1 MKKDISRQKKDPRHI
16 ALIVE
21 EVCDR
26 LGMTEACE
34 QYKALQSWKD
44 IVGDTIAAQTTIER
58 LTQGQLHVRVKN
70 SVWRM
75 ELNFRKKELAE
86 KMNALSGTTVVREI
100 IFR

>member
-1 MKKDISRQKKDPRHI
+1 MKKDISRKKKDPRHI

-26 LGMTEACE
+26 LGMTDACE
-34 QYKALQSWKD
+34 QYSALQSWKD
-44 IVGDTIAAQTTIER
+44 IVGETIAAQTTIER
-58 LTQGQLHVRVKN
+58 LTKGQLYIRVKN

-86 KMNALSGTTVVREI
+86 KMNAQSGTTAIQEI

>member
-1 MKKDISRQKKDPRHI
+1 MKKDISRKKKDPRHI

-26 LGMTEACE
+26 LGMTDACE
-34 QYKALQSWKD
+34 QYSALQSWKD
-44 IVGDTIAAQTTIER
+44 IVGETIAAQTTIER
-58 LTQGQLHVRVKN
+58 LTKGQLYIRVKN

-86 KMNALSGTTVVREI
+86 KMNAQSGTTVIREI